1 MQFLE
6 WSELDAAARQAALQ
20 RPALDNAAS
29 RSADVTEILREVRR
43 NGDVALRAY
52 TRRFDRVYLGNFELD
67 AAAIAMG
74 AEQVD
79 AATREAIDLAF
90 ENIRRFHEPSGI
102 REYALETVPGVEC
115 RRLVRPL
122 AAVGLYV
129 PGGSAPLPSTV
140 LMLGVPAMLAR
151 CETVVL
157 CTPPD
162 PVGNVAPE
170 ILYAAKKCGIQRI
183 VRAGGAQ
190 AIAAMAYG
198 TESIPRVDKI
208 FGPGNGW
215 VTEAK
220 RQVAQDT
227 NGAVIDMPAG
237 PSEVLVVADDSAN
250 HVFVAADL
258 LSQAEHGADSQVI
271 LLSTSREFIAA
282 VNVEVRAQLE
292 QLPRADIAR
301 SCLGNSRAIHVQ
313 DIGVALELVNT
324 YAPEHLILAV
334 EKPDSLLPDISNAG
348 SVFLGSW
355 TPESLGDYISGT
367 NHVLPT
373 YGYARQLGGLNV
385 ADFQKTLTVQT
396 ATADGMRRLGPAA
409 VTLATAEGLAAH
421 ARAISVRLD
430 ALEST
435 EEGLRRERA

>member
-6 WSELDAAARQAALQ
+6 WSELNASARKSALK
-20 RPALDNAAS
+20 RPALENAAS
-29 RSADVTEILREVRR
+29 RTTDVAEMIRAVRASGDAALRE
-43 NGDVALRAY
+43 L
-52 TRRFDRVYLGNFELD
+52 THRFDGVCLDAFELSAESI
-67 AAAIAMG
+67 AAG
-74 AEQVD
+74 ADSVD
-79 AATREAIDLAF
+79 TATRKAIDLAF

-102 REYALETVPGVEC
+102 REYALETVPGVAC

-140 LMLGVPAMLAR
+140 LMLAVPAMLAD

-157 CTPPD
+157 CTPPNAS
-162 PVGNVAPE
+162 GSVAPE
-170 ILYAAKKCGIQRI
+170 ILHAARRCGIRTI

-227 NGAVIDMPAG
+227 DGAVIDMPAG
-237 PSEVLVVADDSAN
+237 PSEILVVADEYAN
-250 HVFVAADL
+250 PAFVAADL
-258 LSQAEHGADSQVI
+258 LSQAEHGTDSQVI
-271 LLSTSREFIAA
+271 LVSTSRPMIDGVFDAIA
-282 VNVEVRAQLE
+282 VQLE
-292 QLPRADIAR
+292 KLPRADIAR
-301 SCLGNSRAIHVQ
+301 SCLRNGRAIGVS
-313 DIGVALELVNT
+313 DLGVALELVNA
-324 YAPEHLILAV
+324 YAPEHLVLAV
-334 EKPDSLLPDISNAG
+334 RNPDALLPQIRNAG
-348 SVFLGSW
+348 SVFLGPW

-373 YGYARQLGGLNV
+373 YGYARQLGGLSV
-385 ADFQKTLTVQT
+385 ADFQKTLTVQE
-396 ATADGMRRLGPAA
+396 ATADGVRRIGPAA
-409 VTLATAEGLAAH
+409 ITLAHAEGLAAH
-421 ARAISVRLD
+421 ARAVSLRLD
-430 ALEST
+430 TLESAQ
-435 EEGLRRERA
+435 EEFPRERA

>member
-6 WSELDAAARQAALQ
+6 WSELDVSARRAALQ

-29 RSADVTEILREVRR
+29 RSADVAEIIRDVRG
-43 NGDVALRAY
+43 NGDVALRKY
-52 TRRFDRVYLGNFELD
+52 TRRFDRVYLDNFELD
-67 AAAIAMG
+67 AEATAAG
-74 AEQVD
+74 ADRVEG
-79 AATREAIDLAF
+79 ATRDAIDLAF
-90 ENIRRFHEPSGI
+90 ENIQRFHEPSGI

-122 AAVGLYV
+122 AAVGVYV

-140 LMLGVPAMLAR
+140 LMLGVPAMLAG

-157 CTPPD
+157 CTPPNAS
-162 PVGNVAPE
+162 GNIAPE
-170 ILYAAKKCGIQRI
+170 ILYAARKCGIQRI

-190 AIAAMAYG
+190 AVAAMAYG

-220 RQVAQDT
+220 RQVAQGT
-227 NGAVIDMPAG
+227 NGVVIDMPAG
-237 PSEVLVVADDSAN
+237 PSEVLVVADAFAN
-250 HVFVAADL
+250 PVFVAADL

-271 LLSTSREFIAA
+271 LLTTSREFIDS
-282 VNVEVRAQLE
+282 VNREILAQLE

-301 SCLGNSRAIHVQ
+301 ACLMNSRSIRVQ
-313 DIGVALELVNT
+313 DTDVALELINA
-324 YAPEHLILAV
+324 YAPEHLILAI
-334 EKPDSLLPDISNAG
+334 ENPDSLLSGIRNAG

-373 YGYARQLGGLNV
+373 YGYARQLGGLSV
-385 ADFQKTLTVQT
+385 ADFQKTLTVQA
-396 ATADGMRRLGPAA
+396 ATADGIRRLGPAA

-421 ARAISVRLD
+421 ACAVSVRLD
-430 ALEST
+430 ALENA
-435 EEGLRRERA
+435 EEGRRRERA

>member
-6 WSELDAAARQAALQ
+6 WSELDAHAKKMALQ
-20 RPALDNAAS
+20 RPALENAAS
-29 RSADVTEILREVRR
+29 RSEDVAEIIRAVRKD
-43 NGDVALRAY
+43 GDVALRKF
-52 TRRFDRVYLGNFELD
+52 TRQFDGVYLDSFELSAESI
-67 AAAIAMG
+67 AAG
-74 AEQVD
+74 AASVD
-79 AATREAIDLAF
+79 AATRDAIDLAF

-102 REYALETVPGVEC
+102 SEYSLETVPGMEC

-140 LMLGVPAMLAR
+140 LMLGVPAMLAD
-151 CETVVL
+151 CDTIVL

-162 PVGNVAPE
+162 SSGNIAPE
-170 ILYAAKKCGIQRI
+170 ILYAATRCGIRRI

-227 NGAVIDMPAG
+227 DGAVIDMPAG
-237 PSEVLVVADDSAN
+237 PSEILVVADYSAN
-250 HVFVAADL
+250 PAFVAADL

-271 LLSTSREFIAA
+271 LVSTSRALIKSVNKEIAQ
-282 VNVEVRAQLE
+282 QLE
-292 QLPRADIAR
+292 QLPRAGIAR
-301 SCLGNSRAIHVQ
+301 SCLKNSRTICVQ
-313 DIGVALELVNT
+313 DIGVAIELVNA
-324 YAPEHLILAV
+324 YAPEHLLLAIDNPEAV
-334 EKPDSLLPDISNAG
+334 LPGIRNAG
-348 SVFLGSW
+348 SVFLGAW

-373 YGYARQLGGLNV
+373 YGYARQLGGLSV
-385 ADFQKTLTVQT
+385 ADFQKTLTVQS
-396 ATADGMRRLGPAA
+396 ATTSCIRRLGPAA
-409 VTLATAEGLAAH
+409 VTLANAEGLSAH
-421 ARAISVRLD
+421 ARAVSLRLE
-430 ALEST
+430 ALENT
-435 EEGLRRERA
+435 AEEVRRERA